1 MRLRP
6 EGAASPSGFEEGGH
20 AGNGARG
27 AAAAHAGRAGSGHLT
42 ALLAMSPVVRK
53 DGVLSMDGVP
63 LDSIAQ
69 RCGTPCYVYS
79 RAAIEAAFRDFDEG
93 LAGIDHLV
101 CYAVK
106 ASSNLAILDVLAR
119 QGAGFDIVSG
129 GELARVLAA
138 GGDADRV
145 IFSGV
150 GKSRAEMRS
159 ALEAGIRCFNVES
172 EPELERL
179 NAVAG
184 SLGRRAAV
192 SLRINPDVDARTHPY
207 ISTGMA
213 GNKFGIPHANAIAAY
228 RHAAGL
234 PNLHVVGIGCH
245 IGSQIL
251 DSAPLDEAL
260 DRVLEL
266 SAQLRKEGIALEHL
280 DLGGGFGIRY
290 RDEQPIDIRA
300 YCARLARRLDGCGMQ
315 VLLEPGRSIVGAA
328 GVLLTR
334 VEYLK
339 LDKAKRFA
347 VVDASMS
354 ELIRPAL
361 YGAWHEI
368 VPVAS
373 RAGAPQAFDVVGPV
387 CESSDV
393 LGVDRSLAI
402 EEGDLLAVL
411 SAGAYGMAMASNYNS
426 RPMPAEA
433 LVDRGRVLVIR
444 AREALRDLF
453 APEKRLDDA
462 RDA

>member
-1 MRLRP
+1 VLLRA
-6 EGAASPSGFEEGGH
+6 EGSATPSRFEEGRD
-20 AGNGARG
+20 AGRRNDD
-27 AAAAHAGRAGSGHLT
+27 AAATDARHSATGHV
-42 ALLAMSPVVRK
+42 AAVLAMNSIARK

-63 LDSIAQ
+63 LDSVAA

-93 LAGIDHLV
+93 LAGVDHLI

-106 ASSNLAILDVLAR
+106 ANSNVAILDVLR
-119 QGAGFDIVSG
+119 RLGAGFDIVSG
-129 GELARVLAA
+129 GELVRVTAA
-138 GGDADRV
+138 GGEPSRV

-150 GKSRAEMRS
+150 GKSREEMRS

-179 NAVAG
+179 DAIAG
-184 SLGRRAAV
+184 SLGKRAPV

-207 ISTGMA
+207 ISTGMS
-213 GNKFGIPHANAIAAY
+213 GNKFGIPHANALAAY
-228 RHAAGL
+228 RRAASL
-234 PNLHVVGIGCH
+234 RNLRVVGIGCH

-266 SAQLRKEGIALEHL
+266 ATGIGKEGIALEHL

-300 YCARLARRLDGCGMQ
+300 YCARLARRLAGCGMQ
-315 VLLEPGRSIVGAA
+315 VLLEPGRAIVGAA

-361 YGAWHEI
+361 YQAWHEI
-368 VPVAS
+368 VAVAP
-373 RAGAPQAFDVVGPV
+373 RGNERTFDVVGPV

-393 LGVDRSLAI
+393 LGVDRALAVD
-402 EEGDLLAVL
+402 EGDVLAVL

-433 LVDRGRVLVIR
+433 LVDRGKLLVIR
-444 AREALRDLF
+444 ERQAIGDMF
-453 APEKRLDDA
+453 AAEKRLDDA
-462 RDA
+462 KDA